1 MTRLSRP
8 TVSRVLPDSRRSVIR
23 SGSRAATRVHISV
36 LPLRRQPALKVL
48 ENEQLVLVLLA
59 HREYQQ
65 PIASSQQLDFVQVG
79 IWSPAAT
86 HVEAV
91 VFFLDRHA
99 LRGEQT
105 ERRVVHVQRVVASAV
120 VRNADRKARV
130 GGDRSEEA
138 VRPCVTCDYAAYLCR
153 SGSTAG
159 RSSLESRRESAPG
172 LLRARR
178 LRARCP

>member
-23 SGSRAATRVHISV
+23 SGSRAATGVHVSV

-48 ENEQLVLVLLA
+48 ENEQLVLVLLT
-59 HREYQQ
+59 HRENQQ
-65 PIASSQQLDFVQVG
+65 PVTSSQQLDFVQVR

-86 HVEAV
+86 HVQAV
-91 VFFLDRHA
+91 VLFLDRHA
-99 LRGEQT
+99 LGGQQA
-105 ERRVVHVQRVVASAV
+105 ERRVIHVQRVVASAV
-120 VRNADRKARV
+120 VCNADRKTRV

-138 VRPCVTCDYAAYLCR
+138 VRPCVSCNYAACRCR

-159 RSSLESRRESAPG
+159 HSSLESRRESAPG
-172 LLRARR
+172 LLRVRR